1 MARAGGGRG
10 GTSRYRSTTT
20 GGNITLASQSISG
33 VTPFVQITYKVPG
46 SGGTTVT
53 ETTTLSGTNTDTL
66 TISCDSVKTQTV
78 SCEID
83 GSSIP
88 TIPTTVTSS
97 TANFYSISQSNLQD
111 SEIVSTII
119 NDLDGSL
126 VTSTTN
132 LFQNNLVLTDSDS
145 HFKSFTIYAEGNTPV
160 RITLE
165 GGGGKGLSASLPGG
179 AGGRTVFDYTL
190 LANTEYTFKLGNKD
204 LNNVQGGD
212 AAYFYEKAQL
222 LVVSGGGGSASTGG
236 AGGNGGGAGISGA
249 PGFRGGG
256 GGGTGGAGVLN
267 GTLPANGLSPSGT
280 VGGRVESCTS
290 GYYWKTQG
298 KAPCEDLGKVNF
310 FTAEG
315 TQVNNTTNNIE
326 RGYKADINYPFG
338 FIGYRVNGGS
348 STFGN
353 GGGGS
358 GAIGGNATTNG
369 IGGGG
374 GGSGYTNGAVTIVST
389 GTALNANGGSTPFP
403 ARATIELRT

>member
-1 MARAGGGRG
+1 MARARGGGG
-10 GTSRYRSTTT
+10 ATSRYRSTTT
-20 GGNITLASQSISG
+20 GGSITLASQNIDG
-33 VTPFVQITYKVPG
+33 VTPFVQVTYKVPG

-66 TISCDSVKTQTV
+66 TISCDSVKKQTV

-111 SEIVSTII
+111 SEIVSVII
-119 NDLDGSL
+119 NDLDGSP
-126 VTSTTN
+126 VSSTIN
-132 LFQNNLVLTDSDS
+132 LFQSNLVLTDSDN
-145 HFKSFTIYAEGNTPV
+145 HFKSFTIYADGNTPV

-165 GGGGKGLSASLPGG
+165 GGGGKGLSSSLPGG
-179 AGGRTVFDYTL
+179 AGGKTVFDYTL
-190 LANTEYTFKLGNKD
+190 LANTEYTFKLGDKD

-236 AGGNGGGAGISGA
+236 AGGNGGGAGIQGNNGSGSGA
-249 PGFRGGG
+249 GAGGS
-256 GGGTGGAGVLN
+256 GVLN
-267 GTLPANGLSPSGT
+267 GTLPADGLSFSGA
-280 VGGRVESCTS
+280 VGGRVESCTT

-298 KAPCEDLGKVNF
+298 KAPCEDLGKVRF
-310 FTAEG
+310 FTATG